1 MAPTYTE
8 TPDNYSEIKESVVA
22 DIDEI
27 KSVFFKAEKVLF
39 YDACS
44 FQRHS
49 NLRENE
55 KNILIQYFEN
65 RGIAIFLTR
74 CILMELSGDNHVLNR
89 QFIEYINKLKNSGVS
104 VVIFDEEYTY
114 SILSDCFSTIE
125 RVNEY
130 LMWAVR
136 MAKSPTSTITDT
148 LKMNDKLNSE
158 VVEGKN
164 LKASDLYQRFFSA
177 VRSNK
182 EHEDNLGEELISIC
196 AHILSYLPG
205 VPDGKLCVL
214 TDDKG
219 AASKIDSLMRRT
231 NQEYR
236 GSRIILF
243 STPKLIQHMFQE
255 GVGLSED
262 EIVNLLSQG
271 ISENIVIMGITDYDF
286 RVNDKIPISC
296 RELAQKIIEPNGIK
310 IVFKISDRYK
320 ELNNVLVAGTG
331 QSAMIA
337 PFFCTIISA

>member
-55 KNILIQYFEN
+55 KSILIRYFEN

-136 MAKSPTSTITDT
+136 MAKSPTSTITVD
-148 LKMNDKLNSE
+148 
-158 VVEGKN
+158 
-164 LKASDLYQRFFSA
+164 AQ
-177 VRSNK
+177 
-182 EHEDNLGEELISIC
+182 
-196 AHILSYLPG
+196 
-205 VPDGKLCVL
+205 
-214 TDDKG
+214 
-219 AASKIDSLMRRT
+219 
-231 NQEYR
+231 
-236 GSRIILF
+236 SRWL
-243 STPKLIQHMFQE
+243 
-255 GVGLSED
+255 
-262 EIVNLLSQG
+262 
-271 ISENIVIMGITDYDF
+271 
-286 RVNDKIPISC
+286 
-296 RELAQKIIEPNGIK
+296 
-310 IVFKISDRYK
+310 
-320 ELNNVLVAGTG
+320 
-331 QSAMIA
+331 
-337 PFFCTIISA
+337 

>member
-1 MAPTYTE
+1 MATTYAE
-8 TPDNYSEIKESVVA
+8 TPDNYSEIEKSVVT
-22 DIDEI
+22 DVDKI
-27 KSVFFKAEKVLF
+27 KSMFFEAEKVFF

-49 NLRENE
+49 SLKE
-55 KNILIQYFEN
+55 KEKSTLIQYFKN

-74 CILMELSGDNHVLNR
+74 CILMELSGDNHVLER
-89 QFIEYINKLKNSGVS
+89 KFIDYINKLKNSGVS
-104 VVIFDEEYTY
+104 VVIFNEEYTY

-125 RVNEY
+125 RINEY

-136 MAKSPTSTITDT
+136 IAKSPTGTITDT
-148 LKMNDKLNSE
+148 LKYNEKLNSE

-196 AHILSYLPG
+196 AHILSYMPG

-219 AASKIDSLMRRT
+219 AASKIDSVMRRT

-236 GSRIILF
+236 GSRI
-243 STPKLIQHMFQE
+243 LIQHSKAHTTYVS
-255 GVGLSED
+255 GRCR
-262 EIVNLLSQG
+262 
-271 ISENIVIMGITDYDF
+271 VI
-286 RVNDKIPISC
+286 R
-296 RELAQKIIEPNGIK
+296 R
-310 IVFKISDRYK
+310 
-320 ELNNVLVAGTG
+320 
-331 QSAMIA
+331 
-337 PFFCTIISA
+337 

>member
-1 MAPTYTE
+1 MASTYTE

-55 KNILIQYFEN
+55 KSILIRYFEN

-74 CILMELSGDNHVLNR
+74 CILMELSGDNHVLKR
-89 QFIEYINKLKNSGVS
+89 QFIEYTNKLKNSG
-104 VVIFDEEYTY
+104 
-114 SILSDCFSTIE
+114 
-125 RVNEY
+125 
-130 LMWAVR
+130 
-136 MAKSPTSTITDT
+136 
-148 LKMNDKLNSE
+148 
-158 VVEGKN
+158 
-164 LKASDLYQRFFSA
+164 
-177 VRSNK
+177 
-182 EHEDNLGEELISIC
+182 
-196 AHILSYLPG
+196 
-205 VPDGKLCVL
+205 
-214 TDDKG
+214 
-219 AASKIDSLMRRT
+219 ASKIDSVMRRT

-271 ISENIVIMGITDYDF
+271 ISENIVIMGIIKQCR
-286 RVNDKIPISC
+286 RVFM
-296 RELAQKIIEPNGIK
+296 A
-310 IVFKISDRYK
+310 
-320 ELNNVLVAGTG
+320 
-331 QSAMIA
+331 
-337 PFFCTIISA
+337 

>member
-1 MAPTYTE
+1 MATTYAE
-8 TPDNYSEIKESVVA
+8 TPDNYSEIEKSVVT
-22 DIDEI
+22 DVDKI
-27 KSVFFKAEKVLF
+27 KSMFFEAEKVFF

-49 NLRENE
+49 SLKE
-55 KNILIQYFEN
+55 KEKSTLIQYFKN

-74 CILMELSGDNHVLNR
+74 CILMELSGDNHVLER
-89 QFIEYINKLKNSGVS
+89 KFIDYINKLKNSGVS
-104 VVIFDEEYTY
+104 VVIFNEEYTY

-125 RVNEY
+125 RINEY

-136 MAKSPTSTITDT
+136 IAKSPTGTITDT
-148 LKMNDKLNSE
+148 LKYNEKLNSE

-164 LKASDLYQRFFSA
+164 LKASDLSQRFFSA

-196 AHILSYLPG
+196 AHILSYMPG

-219 AASKIDSLMRRT
+219 AASKIDSVMRRT

-243 STPKLIQHMFQE
+243 STPKLIQHMYQE
-255 GVGLSED
+255 GVELSED
-262 EIVNLLSQG
+262 EIVNILSQG
-271 ISENIVIMGITDYDF
+271 VSENIVIMGITDYDF
-286 RVNDKIPISC
+286 RVNDKIPLSC
-296 RELAQKIIEPNGIK
+296 RELAQKIMEPNEIK
-310 IVFKISDRYK
+310 IVF
-320 ELNNVLVAGTG
+320 
-331 QSAMIA
+331 
-337 PFFCTIISA
+337 